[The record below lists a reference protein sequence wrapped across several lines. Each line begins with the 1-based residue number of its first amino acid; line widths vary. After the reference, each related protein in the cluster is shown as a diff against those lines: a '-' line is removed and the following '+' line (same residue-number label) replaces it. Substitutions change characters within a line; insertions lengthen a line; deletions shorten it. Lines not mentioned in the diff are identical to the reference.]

1 MFKSKYIKSLATTVV
16 LASALFMS
24 TEADAAKN
32 FTDLNADPSHAQSV
46 AVLNSYDVFDYK
58 EGNKL
63 NGNAPVSRAEV
74 AKVLHNLFED
84 SIPAERKY
92 SNNLKDVNQNT
103 KFYEDIVWAYESK
116 IFDGDNNG
124 NFNPNQTLTRA
135 QMAKVLV
142 NAFLLET
149 DGTYKFKDVSASHWA
164 YEYINIL
171 GAEGFS
177 IGSNGNFMP
186 EQKVTLNQLS
196 TFIWRIDGKP
206 AMATTTPVATEVE
219 DNVEF
224 ATYEEVKQ
232 IAIDLFNNNKGN
244 TEEQRVTVYTK
255 DKVSNEFYEYMS
267 TSNYDFTEDFKGYT
281 KNYGKEIGMASR
293 KVDGK
298 DYYETVIRLDY
309 NMSTDEDSYEA
320 FLKKTEDAV
329 DYIKANYD
337 ISSDY
342 AKVKAVAEFLA
353 SQMAYN
359 QPIPADHPY
368 LYEAGMVWCEDY
380 VDAATVLLNAF
391 GLQTRIVTGTMDNDG
406 HAWNAVK
413 LNNEWYYVD
422 VTNFDQGSLGNYDEF
437 LVMTQSELEAHEAGY
452 KDFDTSFRATNT
464 PFNK

>member
-63 NGNAPVSRAEV
+63 NGSAPVSRAEV

-92 SNNLKDVNQNT
+92 SNNLKDVNPNT

-149 DGTYKFKDVSASHWA
+149 DGTYKFKDVSTNHWA

-232 IAIDLFNNNKGN
+232 MAIDLFNNRG
-244 TEEQRVTVYTK
+244 TEEQRITVYTK
-255 DKVSNEFYEYMS
+255 EDVGTKFHEYMS
-267 TSNYDFTEDFKGYT
+267 SDNYDFTEDLKGYT
-281 KNYGKEIGMASR
+281 RNFGFDLSVSSWE
-293 KVDGK
+293 VDGK

-309 NMSTDEDSYEA
+309 NITTDEETYIK
-320 FLKKTEDAV
+320 FLDKTEDAV
-329 DYIKANYD
+329 AYIKANYD
-337 ISSDY
+337 TSNDY
-342 AKVKAVAEFLA
+342 NKVKAVAEFLA
-353 SQMAYN
+353 SQMTYN

-380 VDAATVLLNAF
+380 VDAATVLLNAL
-391 GLQTRIVTGTMDNDG
+391 GLETRYLTGKADNGVTVGG

-413 LNNEWYYVD
+413 VDGNWYYTDVTTYDTDSQVNNEKRLLMAH
-422 VTNFDQGSLGNYDEF
+422 QEYDF
-437 LVMTQSELEAHEAGY
+437 VIQHDS
-452 KDFDTSFRATNT
+452 SFRATNT
-464 PFNK
+464 PYNK